1 MSDIMKERKR
11 WGFLGLPFTFTTYTI
26 TEKKLLIT
34 KGLMNTKEDEIL
46 LYKIL
51 DMQYSSSFFQKMFGL
66 GTVKLFSQDVT
77 NPELEIKNIKHSRDF
92 RDKLSDLSEQEKQR
106 LNVRRGEGMGIG
118 MPPHSHH
125 DHDLDNEDFCDDIDV
140 HK

>member
-1 MSDIMKERKR
+1 MNEIMKERKR

-34 KGLMNTKEDEIL
+34 KGLLNTKEDEIL
-46 LYKIL
+46 LYKVL

-77 NPELEIKNIKHSRDF
+77 NPELEIKNIKNSRDF

-106 LNVRRGEGMGIG
+106 LNVRRGEGMG